1 LFVAAILVGV
11 GECFH
16 TTLLMPLV
24 ADLAPADLRGRYM
37 ASTGLSW
44 WIGLA
49 IAPVFGAPLLN
60 VSPTAVFLTAA
71 VVALLGQSFGTDP
84 REPAATRLPADAPP
98 ARYIAVTDSSGAN
111 LRAAVLEHRIHD
123 DRKAGIDRG
132 LQDGGVQARRN
143 LDTWP
148 SHANTS
154 SV

>member
-1 LFVAAILVGV
+1 MFVAAILVGV

-49 IAPVFGAPLLN
+49 IVPVFGAPLLS

-71 VVALLGQSFGTDP
+71 VVALLAGVSALIL
-84 REPAATRLPADAPP
+84 ENRLPRASRLTPRP
-98 ARYIAVTDSSGAN
+98 HGTSLSPIAAERT
-111 LRAAVLEHRIHD
+111 
-123 DRKAGIDRG
+123 
-132 LQDGGVQARRN
+132 
-143 LDTWP
+143 
-148 SHANTS
+148 
-154 SV
+154 